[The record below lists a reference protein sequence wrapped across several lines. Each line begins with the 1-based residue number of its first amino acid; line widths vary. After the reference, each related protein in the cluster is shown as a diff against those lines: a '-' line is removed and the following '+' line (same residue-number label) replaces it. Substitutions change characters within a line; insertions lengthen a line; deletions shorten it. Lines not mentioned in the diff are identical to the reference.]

1 MQFRHELKFEINMAD
16 MVTARARLKAVCKY
30 DSNTKSADGKYFI
43 RSLYFDNP
51 NDKALKEKLDGVR
64 DREKY
69 RIRYYNGDTS
79 FIRLEKKVKRDR
91 LGYKQAAKLTV
102 TEAQALANGDFEWAK
117 DDSRPLVREL
127 YNAMRVGGFRAK
139 TVVDYTR
146 EAFVFDAGNV
156 RVTFDSNIRTGL
168 SSTDFLNPDCP
179 TVPVSGNPII
189 MEVKWDG
196 YLPSIIEDA
205 VAVNN
210 RRQGAFSKYAACRAY
225 D

>member
-1 MQFRHELKFEINMAD
+1 
-16 MVTARARLKAVCKY
+16 
-30 DSNTKSADGKYFI
+30 
-43 RSLYFDNP
+43 
-51 NDKALKEKLDGVR
+51 
-64 DREKY
+64 
-69 RIRYYNGDTS
+69 
-79 FIRLEKKVKRDR
+79 
-91 LGYKQAAKLTV
+91 
-102 TEAQALANGDFEWAK
+102 
-117 DDSRPLVREL
+117 
-127 YNAMRVGGFRAK
+127 MRVGGFRAK

-196 YLPSIIEDA
+196 YLPSIIKDA